1 METFATRSATLSP
14 SIRNS
19 RSNKNK
25 SCFRMEYLSLL
36 IALLF
41 FKQLRRPLEQFSGVE
56 VNFKSPVM
64 MRVPSNEALQQMKD
78 AQAYAEADEDLFDDP
93 DESHDSHDSLVQ
105 ELTPPAMKLMEDYQ
119 YHHSQPFMEDEASG
133 CRERTN
139 THESDSIADA
149 IQDDWCP
156 ELQERHFLVVTL
168 NCDESQG
175 VSGIQ
180 MLQEFLR
187 SIAWA
192 VVTGRTVLYKQS
204 YGKDDTCTGE
214 ACSELCEGIAQ
225 VDPWLPRFDIWN
237 KEYDW
242 GDLDIPVLDISKLED
257 VNTPKVVMLDH
268 PPPLSLKYLE
278 TLSSQRKAEQ
288 MMDWGMLYGMI
299 LDETIVMEAS
309 SFPRADSSDEDATV
323 THRYA
328 VQAQALGESLE
339 CPLVYE
345 SPCVI
350 YQVGTDAVN
359 SSDCEVEQTT
369 YRYKYES
376 HPASKRTMFQT
387 ISMAGNA
394 IHGVVLERKYPLSDL
409 LVELLKYRGRLEDRY
424 FELNVCWADK
434 GRRQNLR

>member
-1 METFATRSATLSP
+1 
-14 SIRNS
+14 
-19 RSNKNK
+19 
-25 SCFRMEYLSLL
+25 MEYLSLL
-36 IALLF
+36 IVLLF
-41 FKQLRRPLEQFSGVE
+41 FKQFRRPLVQFSGIE

-64 MRVPSNEALQQMKD
+64 IRAPSNEALQQVKD
-78 AQAYAEADEDLFDDP
+78 AQEYAEAEEDFFDDP

-105 ELTPPAMKLMEDYQ
+105 ELTPPAMKLVEDYQ
-119 YHHSQPFMEDEASG
+119 YHHSQPFMEDEANG

-139 THESDSIADA
+139 TDESDSIADA

-156 ELQERHFLVVTL
+156 ELQKRHFLVVTL

-180 MLQEFLR
+180 MLQDFLR

-192 VVTGRTVLYKQS
+192 VVTGRTVLYKQT
-204 YGKDDTCTGE
+204 YGKDDACTGE

-257 VNTPKVVMLDH
+257 VNTPKVVMLDR

-288 MMDWGMLYGMI
+288 MMDWGILYGMI
-299 LDETIVMEAS
+299 LDETIVMEEP
-309 SFPRADSSDEDATV
+309 SFARVDSSDEDATV

-328 VQAQALGESLE
+328 VQAHALSESLE

-350 YQVGTDAVN
+350 YQVGTGTVD
-359 SSDCEVEQTT
+359 SPKCEVQQTT
-369 YRYKYES
+369 FQYKDES
-376 HPASKRTMFQT
+376 HPTSTSKRTMFQT

-394 IHGVVLERKYPLSDL
+394 INGVVLERKYPLSDL
-409 LVELLKYRGRLEDRY
+409 LVELLKYRGRLENRR
-424 FELNVCWADK
+424 FELNVCWADN
-434 GRRQNLR
+434 GRRKNLR